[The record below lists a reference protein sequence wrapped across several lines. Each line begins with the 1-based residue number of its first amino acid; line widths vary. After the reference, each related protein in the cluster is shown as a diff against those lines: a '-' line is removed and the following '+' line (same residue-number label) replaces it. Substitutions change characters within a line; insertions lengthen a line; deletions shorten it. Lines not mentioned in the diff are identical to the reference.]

1 MQPLAAA
8 ARRRGGGGRL
18 VVTLTFLLLAVSRSA
33 VAFCP
38 VGCLCDDD
46 KLQVTCDDVNLEV
59 IPITL
64 NPSVEVCVYYFSQFF
79 FSKNFKVKSRKRILI
94 VQSFSFS
101 AAGSAQKQ
109 DQEHRHGASLLRRY
123 RLRRLFT

>member
-1 MQPLAAA
+1 MQPLAAVA
-8 ARRRGGGGRL
+8 RRGGGGGGL

-64 NPSVEVCVYYFSQFF
+64 NPSVEVRLFFILF
-79 FSKNFKVKSRKRILI
+79 FSWFIFELVIHSNGDISIF
-94 VQSFSFS
+94 
-101 AAGSAQKQ
+101 A
-109 DQEHRHGASLLRRY
+109 
-123 RLRRLFT
+123 

>member
-1 MQPLAAA
+1 MQPLAAVA
-8 ARRRGGGGRL
+8 RRGGGGGGL

-64 NPSVEVCVYYFSQFF
+64 NPSVEVCLFFILF
-79 FSKNFKVKSRKRILI
+79 FSWFIFELVIHSNGDISI
-94 VQSFSFS
+94 V
-101 AAGSAQKQ
+101 A
-109 DQEHRHGASLLRRY
+109 
-123 RLRRLFT
+123 

>member
-1 MQPLAAA
+1 MKETKEKKMQPLAAV
-8 ARRRGGGGRL
+8 ARCGGGGGL

-64 NPSVEVCVYYFSQFF
+64 NPSVEVRLFF
-79 FSKNFKVKSRKRILI
+79 FSFFIFELVIHSNGEISI
-94 VQSFSFS
+94 V
-101 AAGSAQKQ
+101 A
-109 DQEHRHGASLLRRY
+109 
-123 RLRRLFT
+123 